1 MGWKC
6 PECGNSNDA
15 AVAECV
21 CGYAFY
27 KILGVKP
34 DASEE
39 EVKQAYKYLLKVW
52 QTDRFSNDPLSEK
65 KAKERLKKI
74 DDAYDTFRHY
84 ASDLPGFK
92 KRSKSIKIAS
102 FAAVFVLVLVVMF
115 VFFNTSQKDKLQER
129 STVQPNNKVESGSFP
144 VNRAEQNVTEGSK
157 NQSNENLSEGKGL
170 SEKMPETA
178 DKVLVDRGAGKT
190 EEMAIESVKKSHVI
204 DRFSDV
210 EALMR
215 KWTDENSGKFQII
228 GWQAKKVDERIY
240 LVSYTASDGLDTKGF
255 YFDIDMNTGTV
266 HHIAD
271 HPELQKKY
279 GIKYKQ

>member
-74 DDAYDTFRHY
+74 DDAYDAFRHY
-84 ASDLPGFK
+84 ASDLPGVR
-92 KRSKSIKIAS
+92 KRSKFIKIAS
-102 FAAVFVLVLVVMF
+102 FASVFVLVLVVLF

-228 GWQAKKVDERIY
+228 GWQAKKADETIY
-240 LVSYTASDGLDTKGF
+240 LVSYTASDGLETKGF
-255 YFDIDMNTGTV
+255 YFDIDINTGTV